1 MNIGII
7 LSAIFI
13 PACVMTIFSAIQ
25 KSNIK
30 TSKTMTDKQFVVMI
44 PKIVLVIGIT
54 CDVMSVMVLLGFTLF
69 SQELPHAIFYIVFGL
84 FLWLGT
90 YLVFKT
96 LKFRVIVKGEEITVC
111 SIFAKPY
118 TFTFSEI
125 ISAVRQVK
133 RNQVKSERIV
143 IRTVFGKRLIVES
156 TEISYKRFL
165 QRIKSEVK
173 SEYLFGFE

>member
-13 PACVMTIFSAIQ
+13 PASVMTLFSVLQ
-25 KSNIK
+25 KSNVK

-44 PKIVLVIGIT
+44 PIFVLIIGIT
-54 CDVMSVMVLLGFTLF
+54 CDLMSVMILLGFTLF
-69 SQELPHAIFYIVFGL
+69 SQKFPHIIFYIVFGL

-90 YLVFKT
+90 YLVLKT
-96 LKFRVIVKGEEITVC
+96 LKFRVIVKDKEITVC

-118 TFTFSEI
+118 TFTFNEI
-125 ISAVRQVK
+125 ISVQLQVK
-133 RNQVKSERIV
+133 KNQVKSERIV
-143 IRTVFGKRLIVES
+143 IKTVFGKRLIVES

-173 SEYLFGFE
+173 SEYLVGFE